1 MIFSRSD
8 SVVFARL
15 AKGEPV
21 VETLTDLCYRL
32 EISSGWIQA
41 IGAVDRIEFGAW
53 NPEKRIYHK
62 QVLEDIHEI
71 SSLTGNIMLKEG
83 KPFLHLHVTFA
94 GSDFQARAGHL
105 FEARVNPTLE
115 VFIGIS
121 PITLER
127 KFDEETGLFLAWPR

>member
-1 MIFSRSD
+1 MKSVRLPGTSCSR
-8 SVVFARL
+8 R
-15 AKGEPV
+15 E
-21 VETLTDLCYRL
+21 
-32 EISSGWIQA
+32 
-41 IGAVDRIEFGAW
+41 
-53 NPEKRIYHK
+53 N
-62 QVLEDIHEI
+62 
-71 SSLTGNIMLKEG
+71 
-83 KPFLHLHVTFA
+83 PFLHLQSLFA

>member
-1 MIFSRSD
+1 MIFSRYD
-8 SVVFARL
+8 SVVCIRL

-21 VETLTDLCYRL
+21 VETLTDLCFRL

-41 IGAVDRIEFGAW
+41 IGAVDRIEVGAW
-53 NPEKRIYHK
+53 NVEQRNYHK
-62 QVLEDIHEI
+62 QVLEDFYEI
-71 SSLTGNIMLKEG
+71 SSLTGNIMLKEE

-94 GSDFQARAGHL
+94 GPDFQALAGHL

-127 KFDEETGLFLAWPR
+127 RFDEETGLSLACPG